1 MPQPPSPR
9 SVLLPYWFSSEKWGA
24 WGMLLLL
31 VGLLLIQ
38 TGLKVVF
45 LIYGGEVTSAL
56 AAQDADRFWQ
66 AVIIFL
72 IILVVGIPFAS
83 LSGYVRAK
91 LGLFWRTWL
100 THHYLDQYLS
110 NNRFYQLR
118 LHKTLDNPDQRIEE
132 DVRTLTQ
139 ESLKFLVIFLESG
152 FQLIGFA
159 GVLWSISQPLVTLLV
174 IYAVVGSAIATLY
187 FGKPLISINA
197 EQLQQEATFRYDLAR
212 IRENTEAIA
221 LYRGESQEL
230 SQSWQQFGLVLQN
243 FSRLIR
249 WQLGLNLFQNHYRYA
264 TFIIPGIILAP
275 RLFAGDLEIG
285 DVTQAGTAFNLML
298 GALALIVTQLQ
309 QLTNLGAGIQRL
321 TQLTRAFLQP
331 TAISKQSLAHPTPSK
346 IDRQTGDILTISNL
360 TLTTPNADKILIQD
374 LSLTLPPYKSLL
386 IVGPSGIGK
395 SSLLRAI
402 AGLWQTGSGTITCPD
417 SIAFIPQH
425 PYLPPGNLQQQLLYP
440 DSDAAINQ
448 SNLSQILETV
458 NLAHLLTSPQ
468 KSPLSSSK
476 NLSARLTQ
484 SIPTTLSLGEQQ
496 RLAFARVLLKSPTY
510 LILDEAT
517 SALDLDHETL
527 LYNHLRT
534 AKINLISIGHR
545 PSLKKYHDYQLELT
559 GQDRWQYYPIEH

>member
-1 MPQPPSPR
+1 MPKKS
-9 SVLLPYWFSSEKWGA
+9 STKTILLPYWFSQEKWGA
-24 WGMLLLL
+24 WSLLILL
-31 VGLLLIQ
+31 IVLLLIQ

-56 AAQDADRFWQ
+56 AAQDTERFQQ
-66 AVIIFL
+66 AIGIFL
-72 IILVVGIPFAS
+72 IILLSGIPFAS

-110 NNRFYQLR
+110 TNSFYRLR
-118 LHKTLDNPDQRIEE
+118 LHQTLDNPDQRIEE
-132 DVRTLTQ
+132 DIRTLTQ

-159 GVLWSISQPLVTLLV
+159 GVLWSISQPLVAVLV
-174 IYAVVGSAIATLY
+174 VYAVMGTAIAILY

-221 LYRGESQEL
+221 LYRGENQEL

-285 DVTQAGTAFNLML
+285 DVTQAGAAFNLML
-298 GALALIVTQLQ
+298 GALALIVLQLQ
-309 QLTNLGAGIQRL
+309 QLTNLGASIQRL
-321 TQLTRAFLQP
+321 TQLTAALVQTR
-331 TAISKQSLAHPTPSK
+331 HPLSETINSK
-346 IDRQTGDILTISNL
+346 ISIIERLLAPSLSISHL
-360 TLTTPNADKILIQD
+360 TLTTPNGDKTLIQD
-374 LSLTLPPYKSLL
+374 LSFALPSQKSLL

-402 AGLWQTGSGTITCPD
+402 AGLWQTGDGIITCPEP
-417 SIAFIPQH
+417 IAFLPQR
-425 PYLPPGNLQQQLLYP
+425 PYLPPGSLQQQLLYP
-440 DSDAAINQ
+440 DSNAIIDNSQLNEALAA
-448 SNLSQILETV
+448 V
-458 NLAHLLTSPQ
+458 NLEHLV
-468 KSPLSSSK
+468 
-476 NLSARLTQ
+476 
-484 SIPTTLSLGEQQ
+484 IPTAQTKTLENILFSTSQDILSNLSLGEQQ
-496 RLAFARVLLKSPTY
+496 RLAFARILLKPPKY
-510 LILDEAT
+510 LFLDEAT
-517 SALDLDHETL
+517 SALDFTNEAL
-527 LYNHLRT
+527 LYERLQSLGI
-534 AKINLISIGHR
+534 AIISVGHR
-545 PSLKKYHDYQLELT
+545 PSLKRYHHYQLELSHQ
-559 GQDRWQYYPIEH
+559 GQWKYAIIDE